1 VSVDHQTIY
10 AEHGTGFESP
20 APPTPARGFTPA
32 AIRTDYE
39 FASVEEAASITG
51 FFFGEAFAE
60 RVREKNS
67 ARVPECTGVWTAR
80 R

>member
-1 VSVDHQTIY
+1 MSVDHQTIY

-20 APPTPARGFTPA
+20 APPA